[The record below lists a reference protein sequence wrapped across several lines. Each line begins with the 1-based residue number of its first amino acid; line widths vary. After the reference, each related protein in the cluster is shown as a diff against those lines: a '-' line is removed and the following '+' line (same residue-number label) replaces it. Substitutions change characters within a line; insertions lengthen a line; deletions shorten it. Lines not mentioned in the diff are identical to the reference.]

1 MFLGFVKGQDYFDKE
16 EFQLQCSCVSCT
28 QGLPRC
34 SLERVSP
41 GAGTAELCHR
51 VLEWA
56 GRAGWPKTFKKN
68 TKEVNSQGW

>member
-1 MFLGFVKGQDYFDKE
+1 MFLGLVKGQDYFDKE

-28 QGLPRC
+28 QGLPR
-34 SLERVSP
+34 LEKVSP
-41 GAGTAELCHR
+41 GAGTAELCHWM
-51 VLEWA
+51 LERA